1 MLSQDALWKSPGSAL
16 LLFSLPLAVNAIK
29 ALEAPAG
36 ASALTSP
43 LNPDPVHSGLPC
55 AYAAT

>member
-1 MLSQDALWKSPGSAL
+1 MLSQDAPWKSPGSA
-16 LLFSLPLAVNAIK
+16 LLFSLPLAVNAIE